1 MAIALEKLRIIS
13 YPDPRL
19 RQRCKPV
26 ERFDAE
32 LARLAQ
38 RMIELMQEAKGV
50 GLAAPQ
56 VGVLTRLFVCKP
68 VEEAAARA
76 FVNPVLTLGEEEQE
90 SEEGCLSIADVTVNV
105 RRATQAQMAAFD
117 LEGRPIKLTGDG
129 FVSRIWQH
137 EADHLDGRL
146 IIERMT
152 EAEKIKN
159 RKLLKELEREYEQA
173 QKKATKRRK

>member
-1 MAIALEKLRIIS
+1 MAIAIDKLRIIS

-26 ERFDAE
+26 ERFDTE

-56 VGVLTRLFVCKP
+56 VGLPIRMFVCRP
-68 VEEAAARA
+68 VEKAAARA
-76 FVNPVLTLGEEEQE
+76 FVNPVLTLGDEEQE

-105 RRATQAQMAAFD
+105 RRATEAQIAALE
-117 LEGRPIKLTGDG
+117 LEGRPIKLSGEG
-129 FVSRIWQH
+129 FIARIWQH
-137 EADHLDGRL
+137 ETDHLDGRL

-159 RKLLKELEREYEQA
+159 RKLLKELEREYEKA
-173 QKKATKRRK
+173 HKKVRK